1 MTVFQ
6 PSPHLTGVRLTKVLL
21 VFAAAAAVG
30 CSSTKPFDESPGK
43 IHTPMGTMTVEEW
56 EDYLSR

>member
-1 MTVFQ
+1 
-6 PSPHLTGVRLTKVLL
+6 VRLNKVLL
-21 VFAAAAAVG
+21 VLAAAAAVG